1 MRIFHIINHKSIK
14 MKKFIL
20 PLVAGYV
27 SVAAIAGIVVVP
39 FYFNPTTAKLHEA
52 FPAAY
57 YAEPVLWAGFAAGLL
72 QTLLQVIIWDKMNFR
87 SIKDGALNGIWLG
100 AILAGIQ
107 SLNEAS
113 QYSVFNA
120 TGQALTTVIIYIVFT
135 AISGGA
141 IAWAFARG
149 EKK

>member
-1 MRIFHIINHKSIK
+1 

-27 SVAAIAGIVVVP
+27 SVAAIAGVVVVP
-39 FYFNPTTAKLHEA
+39 LYFNPTTAELHEA
-52 FPAAY
+52 FPTAY

-72 QTLLQVIIWDKMNFR
+72 STLLQVIIWDKMNFR

-100 AILAGIQ
+100 AILVGIQ

-120 TGQALTTVIIYIVFT
+120 AGEALTTVIIYVVFS

-149 EKK
+149 EKN

>member
-1 MRIFHIINHKSIK
+1 MR
-14 MKKFIL
+14 KFIL
-20 PLVAGYV
+20 PLIAGYV

-39 FYFNPTTAKLHEA
+39 FYFNPTTAELHKA

-87 SIKDGALNGIWLG
+87 SVKDGALNGIWLG

-149 EKK
+149 EKNQTII

>member
-1 MRIFHIINHKSIK
+1 

-27 SVAAIAGIVVVP
+27 SVAAFAGIVVVP
-39 FYFNPTTAKLHEA
+39 FYFNPTTAALHKA
-52 FPAAY
+52 FPTAY

-72 QTLLQVIIWDKMNFR
+72 QTLLQVIVWDKMGFR
-87 SIKDGALNGIWLG
+87 TIKDGALNGIWLG
-100 AILAGIQ
+100 AIIGGIQ
-107 SLNEAS
+107 NLNEAS
-113 QYSVFNA
+113 QYAVFNA
-120 TGQALTTVIIYIVFT
+120 TGQVFTTVIIYIVFT

-149 EKK
+149 DKS